1 MNEMINCDQI
11 LENSSKSH
19 MYSHVAIL
27 QPCAVSERP
36 ALIISSMLTVSV
48 QRSEKD
54 WNFATYTDIS
64 DDALDTPPFMLN
76 GHLSSVGA
84 HLQRA
89 RWPYVCA
96 VVFTEY
102 GVSKDKYIARIER
115 LWRQMSYL
123 HMPSYFTP

>member
-1 MNEMINCDQI
+1 MINCDQI

-48 QRSEKD
+48 QRR
-54 WNFATYTDIS
+54 

-115 LWRQMSYL
+115 LWRQTSYL
-123 HMPSYFTP
+123 HMPLYFTP